1 MSILTATSTRTRA
14 INLRLE
20 LRYALLAAGEATWI
34 YVVILTLGAPLGFPR
49 LISPA
54 GIFFVYWVGLLS
66 GRLLPRSRYSWR
78 ALQLASIAIA
88 ALAIL
93 IAIRAD
99 LYVETPLSD
108 TAWLGT
114 YLSRTLSFF
123 NRFTAEQF
131 STLALLFAFVRG
143 LGFANRPLTLWF
155 VGFQFRLGIVVFF
168 GTAILAVLVGGVEFR
183 QWIFVYF
190 LISLLAIAL
199 ARIDESGSE
208 IPLGGKW
215 AVVLLSAILT
225 TLFLGLI
232 ATRLF
237 NLQTADAFFQLLSPL
252 AIILEIVVALI
263 AIPLTIVLE
272 ALIRLL
278 SPLFAALRDAFNH
291 LAPQLGTPANQ
302 PPPLVN
308 DAFDRFGALLPYLKV
323 LGVILVVF
331 ALAWLVARA
340 LNRRMHVEEEEAFI
354 READSAGATNAIEA
368 SAPRTTHRGA
378 RREPDA
384 ENVRRIYA
392 ALLALAQELG
402 LPRRDAET
410 PFEFLP
416 RLSARFPGA
425 APELTTLTDAYV
437 AVHYEQRS
445 VSRAQ
450 VRELREVWQR
460 LRKEMLVEA
469 KQK

>member
-1 MSILTATSTRTRA
+1 M
-14 INLRLE
+14 E

-34 YVVILTLGAPLGFPR
+34 YAVILTLAAPLDFPR
-49 LISPA
+49 LVSPV
-54 GIFFVYWVGLLS
+54 GIFFVYWVGLLA

-99 LYVETPLSD
+99 LYADIPLSD
-108 TAWLGT
+108 TAWLEN
-114 YLSRTLSFF
+114 YFSRALSFF

-168 GTAILAVLVGGVEFR
+168 GTAILAVLVGGVELR

-208 IPLGGKW
+208 MPLGGKW
-215 AVVLLSAILT
+215 AVVLLCAILA
-225 TLFLGLI
+225 TLLLGLI
-232 ATRLF
+232 ATRVF

-252 AIILEIVVALI
+252 AIILEIIVALI
-263 AIPLTIVLE
+263 AIPLTILVQ
-272 ALIRLL
+272 ALVGFL
-278 SPLFAALRDAFNH
+278 SPLFAALRDAFNR
-291 LAPQLGTPANQ
+291 LPPQLGTPPNQ

-308 DAFDRFGALLPYLKV
+308 ETVDRFAALVPYLQL
-323 LGVILVVF
+323 LGVILVVIF
-331 ALAWLVARA
+331 LAWLVARA
-340 LNRRMHVEEEEAFI
+340 LNRRMRREEEEAFL
-354 READSAGATNAIEA
+354 READSTSGTNPIETI
-368 SAPRTTHRGA
+368 APRKTRRDA
-378 RREPDA
+378 RHEPDA

-402 LPRRDAET
+402 IPRRDAET

-416 RLSARFPGA
+416 RLSARFPDA
-425 APELTTLTDAYV
+425 ASELTTLTDAYV
-437 AVHYEQRS
+437 AAHYEQRP
-445 VSRAQ
+445 VSRSQ
-450 VRELREVWQR
+450 VRELRDVWQH
-460 LRKEMLVEA
+460 LRKELLAVA
-469 KQK
+469 KKK